1 MVQEKK
7 WWVYLSLIMAMIFW
21 AFSFVWVKEVYLVY
35 GPLTTVFFR
44 LLIATVLLLLFALLT
59 GKLVRIARKDLTT
72 FLLLAFFEPFLYF
85 MGESFGL
92 KFVSSTVGA
101 IIVATIPLFSP
112 LAAARF
118 HGEKISLRTFLGILL
133 SFLGVSIVVFDSKF
147 NLTASPLGIALEFLA
162 VLSAIGYIVVL
173 KKLAVKYNPTSIITY
188 QNLLGIIYFLPFW
201 LIFEFRD
208 FTTIPFNVTAFSGI
222 LKLSVFA
229 SCIAFIFYAHS
240 VKRLGINSV
249 NIFIN
254 IIPVFTAIFAWYIL
268 DEPLSLQKFAGII
281 VVIAGLL
288 LAQVKLKKS
297 AERIVAIQQDA
308 GR

>member
-1 MVQEKK
+1 MQEKK
-7 WWVYLSLIMAMIFW
+7 WLVYVALILSMIFW

-35 GPLTTVFFR
+35 GPLTTVLFR
-44 LLIATVLLLLFALLT
+44 LVIASVLLLAFAFLT
-59 GKLVRIARKDLTT
+59 GKIVKIERSDYGT
-72 FLLLAFFEPFLYF
+72 FVLLSFFEPFLYF
-85 MGESFGL
+85 MGESYGL
-92 KFVSSTVGA
+92 MYVSSTVGA

-112 LAAARF
+112 IAASRF
-118 HGEKISLRTFLGILL
+118 HGEKLSPRTFLGILL
-133 SFLGVSIVVFDSKF
+133 SFFGVSIVVLDNSF

-173 KKLAVKYNPTSIITY
+173 KNLAVKYNPTSIITY
-188 QNLLGIIYFLPFW
+188 QNILGIIYFLPLW
-201 LIFEFRD
+201 LVFEYRD
-208 FTTIPFNVTAFSGI
+208 FTTVPFDMPAFAGI

-268 DEPLSLQKFAGII
+268 DEPLTIRKFIGIA
-281 VVIAGLL
+281 VVITGLL
-288 LAQVKLKKS
+288 LAQVKLKKTT
-297 AERIVAIQQDA
+297 EKIVAIQQDG

>member
-1 MVQEKK
+1 MQEKK
-7 WWVYLSLIMAMIFW
+7 WWVYLALILAMIFW

-35 GPLTTVFFR
+35 GPLTTVLFR
-44 LLIATVLLLLFALLT
+44 LVIASVLLLAFALLS
-59 GKLVRIARKDLTT
+59 GKIVKIDRRDYGT
-72 FLLLAFFEPFLYF
+72 FVLLSFFEPFLYF
-85 MGESFGL
+85 MGESYGL
-92 KFVSSTVGA
+92 MYVSSTVGA

-112 LAAARF
+112 IAASRF
-118 HGEKISLRTFLGILL
+118 HGEKLSPRTFIGILL
-133 SFLGVSIVVFDSKF
+133 SFFGVSIVVLDNSF

-173 KKLAVKYNPTSIITY
+173 KKLAEKYNPTSIITY
-188 QNLLGIIYFLPFW
+188 QNILGIIYFLPLW
-201 LIFEFRD
+201 LAFEYRD
-208 FTTIPFNVTAFSGI
+208 FTTVPFDFPAFAGI

-268 DEPLSLQKFAGII
+268 DEPLTFRKFIGIA
-281 VVIAGLL
+281 VVITGLL
-288 LAQVKLKKS
+288 LAQVKLKKK
-297 AERIVAIQQDA
+297 AEKIVAIQQDG

>member
-1 MVQEKK
+1 MQEKK
-7 WWVYLSLIMAMIFW
+7 WWVYFYLILTMIFW
-21 AFSFVWVKEVYLVY
+21 ALSFVWVKEVYLVY
-35 GPLTTVFFR
+35 GPLTTVLFR
-44 LLIATVLLLLFALLT
+44 LIIATLILLVYAYTT
-59 GKLVRIARKDLTT
+59 GKLVKIDKKDLPT
-72 FLLLAFFEPFLYF
+72 FVLLSFLEPFLYF

-92 KFVSSTVGA
+92 KYISSTVGA

-118 HGEKISLRTFLGILL
+118 HSEKISIRTFLGILL
-133 SFLGVSIVVFDSKF
+133 SFLGVSIVVFDSSF
-147 NLTASPLGIALEFLA
+147 NLIASPIGIILEFLA

-173 KKLAVKYNPTSIITY
+173 KKLAVKYSPTSIITY
-188 QNLLGIIYFLPFW
+188 QNLFGIVYFLPLW

-208 FTTIPFNVTAFSGI
+208 FTAIQFNFTAFAGI
-222 LKLSVFA
+222 LKLSIFG
-229 SCIAFIFYAHS
+229 SCIAFIFYANS
-240 VKRLGINSV
+240 VKKLGINSV

-254 IIPVFTAIFAWYIL
+254 LIPVFTALFAWYIL
-268 DEPLSLQKFAGII
+268 DEPLTLRKFTGIV

-297 AERIVAIQQDA
+297 IAKIVAIQQDA

>member
-1 MVQEKK
+1 MQEKK
-7 WWVYLSLIMAMIFW
+7 WLVYLALVFAMIFW
-21 AFSFVWVKEVYLVY
+21 AFSFVWVKEVYTVY
-35 GPLTTVFFR
+35 GPLTTVLFR
-44 LLIATVLLLLFALLT
+44 LVIASLLLMAFALAT
-59 GKLVRIARKDLTT
+59 GKLVKIERKDLLT
-72 FLLLAFFEPFLYF
+72 FVLLSFFEPFLYF

-92 KFVSSTVGA
+92 KYVSSTVGA

-112 LAAARF
+112 IAASRF
-118 HGEKISLRTFLGILL
+118 HGEKLSLRTFAGILL
-133 SFLGVSIVVFDSKF
+133 SFAGVSVVVFDSSF
-147 NLTASPLGIALEFLA
+147 NLTASPLGIGLEFLA

-173 KKLAVKYNPTSIITY
+173 KKLAVKYNPTTIITY
-188 QNLLGIIYFLPFW
+188 MNLLGILYFLPLW

-208 FTTIPFNVTAFSGI
+208 FTSIPFNLQAFTGI

-268 DEPLSLQKFAGII
+268 DEPLTLRKFIGIVI
-281 VVIAGLL
+281 VISGLL
-288 LAQVKLKKS
+288 LAQVKLKK
-297 AERIVAIQQDA
+297 ATERIVSIQQDA

>member
-1 MVQEKK
+1 
-7 WWVYLSLIMAMIFW
+7 MIFW

-44 LLIATVLLLLFALLT
+44 LVIASVLLLLFALLT

-173 KKLAVKYNPTSIITY
+173 KKLAVKYNPTSIIAY

-201 LIFEFRD
+201 LIFEYRD
-208 FTTIPFNVTAFSGI
+208 FTAIPFNVAAFNGI

-297 AERIVAIQQDA
+297 VERVVSIQQDA